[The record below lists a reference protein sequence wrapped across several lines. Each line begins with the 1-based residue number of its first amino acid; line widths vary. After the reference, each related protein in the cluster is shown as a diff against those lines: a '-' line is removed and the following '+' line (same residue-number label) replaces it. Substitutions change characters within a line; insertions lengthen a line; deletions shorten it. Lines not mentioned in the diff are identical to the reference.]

1 MLNWLKRKIQKKAEK
16 LSNRLKLELKLAELR
31 CKWYEYDNDIYAVID
46 NQMDG
51 YITKEQCEEKIL
63 ELQKLM
69 KINELEAIEIRRQLS
84 NAEKRSTT

>member
-1 MLNWLKRKIQKKAEK
+1 M
-16 LSNRLKLELKLAELR
+16 AELR